1 MKFSLPS
8 IVCRPLLFLVATLLS
23 VYSVQAATLDAQQ
36 AYKIARESFARLTG
50 RAVTTSGPDLAPVLR
65 LTHTQN
71 TPDGTPAVYVFNNV
85 GGGFILIAADDR
97 PDPVLGYSS
106 EGSFTIGK
114 DYAPHKAFLANYA
127 LEMTPS
133 SALQRR
139 LDKRQ
144 RAPRRLPMTHDPL
157 PANVAPLL
165 GGIRWDQGY
174 PFYLECPRYNNLPTV
189 TGCVATAVAQIMR
202 YWKHPAQGAGQ
213 EAYVT
218 PTLQI
223 PQEVN
228 FAEHT
233 YDWPAMLEYYGAGG
247 VMERQRKAVSTF
259 IHDVGVALKMDYT
272 STGSAA
278 RSEGIVEALTTH
290 FGYDTGAQLLYGK
303 YYSIPEWADI
313 LRRELADGRPLYL
326 AGGPQNGVQHA
337 FVCDGYET
345 EGSFFHI
352 NWGWGGEA
360 NGLFKLTALVP
371 SVQGIG
377 AVANDYSANQTAVIG
392 IQPDRGGLPHPVP
405 SLLCYYSSLSFQQTS
420 STTSPSGL
428 SLVLHGSVANYGSDD
443 FEGALGIIATNNDT
457 GQQSL
462 MVLTENLSLIPGRI
476 IWDYPA
482 YIPDVW
488 HVANLTFQYAV
499 RPAGSEEWQLLRPAQ
514 GEVGSVSLRKKD
526 GALTAFAD
534 SGNIS
539 MTATSRQLLTPHP
552 HPGQPATVR
561 FQVQNNAGRFDQP
574 VKGEHKQS
582 LQPPASFRLSVLKK
596 NEEGKFSR
604 VSVQAVSGLSL
615 EEYQLTPLDITLK
628 ALPAD
633 TGTYYIALA
642 HSDANGYY
650 TMLQEDGTS
659 HLALVEVRSAP
670 ATAPEPYLADLTL
683 TTADSALIESTT
695 ATLSAR
701 IGNTG
706 LGGDLSLRCT
716 LTPNDSS
723 ALFPPAIASWTMSL
737 SALEEEEATSPL
749 TLPAAGL
756 YTATLEYTLPDGT
769 WQPLTYSDGT
779 PVSLTLSI
787 LPAAEPDG
795 IHSLPFTT
803 SPFKGERG
811 SLPPYDLQGRRQLS
825 SFERGKPIFIH
836 NGKKLIGKQ

>member
-1 MKFSLPS
+1 MKR
-8 IVCRPLLFLVATLLS
+8 ILLS
-23 VYSVQAATLDAQQ
+23 LLHKGSLILLATVLGVFSAPAATLDGHQ
-36 AYKIARESFARLTG
+36 ARQIARDALARLVPG
-50 RAVTTSGPDLAPVLR
+50 ISLQLR
-65 LTHTQN
+65 LTHTEN
-71 TPDGTPAVYVFNNV
+71 TADGTPAVYVFNND
-85 GGGFILIAADDR
+85 GGGFILIAADNR
-97 PDPVLGYSS
+97 PDPVLGYNR

-133 SALQRR
+133 HALQRR
-139 LDKRQ
+139 LKRQ
-144 RAPRRLPMTHDPL
+144 QATDGMDHSPLRGVEGISEGNEESLPL
-157 PANVAPLL
+157 EVEPLL
-165 GGIRWDQGY
+165 GNIRWDQGY

-247 VMERQRKAVSTF
+247 VMERQRKAVATF

-278 RSEGIVEALTTH
+278 WSEGIVEALTTH

-313 LRRELADGRPLYL
+313 LRHELADGRPLYL

-337 FVCDGYET
+337 FVCDGYQT

-405 SLLCYYSSLSFQQTS
+405 ALLCYYSSVSFQQTS
-420 STTSPSGL
+420 STTSPDGL
-428 SLVLHGSVANYGSDD
+428 GLILHGSVANYGSDE
-443 FEGALGIIATNNDT
+443 FQGALGIIATNNDT

-462 MVLTENLSLIPGRI
+462 MVLTENLSLEPGRI

-482 YIPDVW
+482 YVPDVW

-499 RPAGSEEWQLLRPAQ
+499 RPTGSEEWQLLRPAQ

-534 SGNIS
+534 SGSIS
-539 MTATSRQLLTPHP
+539 MAVTSRQMLTSHP
-552 HPGQPATVR
+552 HPGQPAIVR
-561 FQVQNNAGRFDQP
+561 FQVQNNAERFDQP

-596 NEEGKFSR
+596 NEEGKLSR

-615 EEYQLTPLDITLK
+615 EEYQRTDLDITLK
-628 ALPAD
+628 ALPID

-650 TMLQEDGTS
+650 TMIQEDGSS
-659 HLALVEVRSAP
+659 HLALIEVHSAH

-683 TTADSALIESTT
+683 TTADSTLVEGTP
-695 ATLSAR
+695 ATLAAL

-706 LGGDLSLRCT
+706 IDGDCSLRCT
-716 LTPNDSS
+716 LTPTDTSS
-723 ALFPPAIASWTMSL
+723 TSSPITASWTMRL
-737 SALEEEEATSPL
+737 STLGEEEASSPI

-756 YTATLEYTLPDGT
+756 YTATLDYALPDDS
-769 WQPLTYSDGT
+769 WQPLTYNDGT
-779 PVSLTLSI
+779 PVSVSFSI
-787 LPAAEPDG
+787 APATEPDG
-795 IHSLPFTT
+795 IHPSPFTT
-803 SPFKGERG
+803 SPFKVEREA
-811 SLPPYDLQGRRQLS
+811 PPLYDLQGHAFR
-825 SFERGKPIFIH
+825 PIEKGIYIQGH
-836 NGKKLIGKQ
+836 RKKIRE